1 MARIKKLE
9 EKVRTMLERY
19 PVTRDDDRKLALAVW
34 CEFYGLDPYTPVRDV
49 LRNEKLPSQESI
61 GRARRKIQE
70 VDETLRGTKYKE
82 KVRMNAQIE
91 FIEYAKGAN

>member
-19 PVTRDDDRKLALAVW
+19 PLTRDDDRLLTLAVW
-34 CEFYGLDPYTPVRDV
+34 VEFYGLDPYTPIRAVM
-49 LRNEKLPSQESI
+49 RNEKLPSQESI

-82 KVRMNAQIE
+82 KVRMDAQIE
-91 FIEYAKGAN
+91 YIEYAKGAN

>member
-19 PVTRDDDRKLALAVW
+19 PLTRDDDRLLTLAVW
-34 CEFYGLDPYTPVRDV
+34 VEFYNLDPYTPIRAVM
-49 LRNEKLPSQESI
+49 RNEKLPSQESI

-82 KVRMNAQIE
+82 KVRMDAQIE

>member
-19 PVTRDDDRKLALAVW
+19 PVTRDDDRLLTLAVW
-34 CEFYGLDPYTPVRDV
+34 VEFYGLDPYTPVREV
-49 LRNEKLPSQESI
+49 LRNRKLPSQESI

-70 VDETLRGTKYKE
+70 VDESLRGTKYKE
-82 KVRMNAQIE
+82 KVRMNAQQE